1 MRTHETIDLS
11 AIDFDGEMFLTILT
25 DMSLVEWSNDEN
37 EATLTKKG
45 REIFGDKNPHMIEG
59 ITLTISKIED
69 N

>member
-25 DMSLVEWSNDEN
+25 DMSLIEWSNDEN

-45 REIFGDKNPHMIEG
+45 KEIFGDKSPHMIEG